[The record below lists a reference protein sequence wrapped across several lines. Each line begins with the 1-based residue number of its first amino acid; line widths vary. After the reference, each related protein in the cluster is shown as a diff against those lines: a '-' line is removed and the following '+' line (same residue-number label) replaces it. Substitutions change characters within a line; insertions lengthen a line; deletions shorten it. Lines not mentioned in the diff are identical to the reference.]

1 MSEKDSERLVS
12 VLKSGHQGV
21 IAVAKSILDEA
32 EIKYL
37 VKGEGLQN
45 LFGVG
50 VMGTGFN
57 LITGPIEI
65 QVLPQDAETAQEL
78 LKDVEES
85 EETGEEDE

>member
-1 MSEKDSERLVS
+1 MNKEDSEKLVT
-12 VLKSGHQGV
+12 VLRTGHQGIV
-21 IAVAKSILDEA
+21 AVAKSILDEA

-65 QVLPQDAETAQEL
+65 QVLPEDAEAAQEI
-78 LKDVEES
+78 LKDIEES
-85 EETGEEDE
+85 EETEEEYE

>member
-1 MSEKDSERLVS
+1 MHKEDSENLVT
-12 VLKSGHQGV
+12 VLRTGHQGV

-65 QVLPQDAETAQEL
+65 QVLPEDAETAQEI
-78 LKDVEES
+78 LKDIEES
-85 EETGEEDE
+85 EEIEDDE